1 MNMIETYTASRT
13 DEQIA
18 RIVADLV
25 WRTEGY
31 LNEVARVVEGFN
43 EKIAKGHALT
53 SFDTDALVEA
63 VGRQRTVHQV
73 HAAATQELPEGKD
86 ERDRLNHL
94 LSILQGG
101 TFWRL
106 TPMVNWHLSD
116 FLRLELI
123 YGYGRL
129 DRFAL
134 KGNTQ
139 FFQSRL
145 QVEF

>member
-101 TFWRL
+101 TFWVTKSTSYTDQWINQIDQATR
-106 TPMVNWHLSD
+106 SD
-116 FLRLELI
+116 LA
-123 YGYGRL
+123 
-129 DRFAL
+129 DRI
-134 KGNTQ
+134 
-139 FFQSRL
+139 R
-145 QVEF
+145 